1 MSNETVTYSLE
12 SVLKEIK
19 DSIKEVNQKIDTL
32 QKDVNQKIDTLQKD
46 VNQKIDTLQKDVNQ
60 KIDSL
65 ETRMDERFDKVEDRL
80 TKVEIGQAEL
90 KGELKGNIKVLDEK
104 IEGLTVRVGYQ
115 EFTNRGILIALVVAV
130 LGGALNFL
138 VFSLIPKSGS

>member
-1 MSNETVTYSLE
+1 MSSETVTYSLE
-12 SVLKEIK
+12 SVLTRIE
-19 DSIKEVNQKIDTL
+19 S
-32 QKDVNQKIDTLQKD
+32 
-46 VNQKIDTLQKDVNQ
+46 

-65 ETRMDERFDKVEDRL
+65 EKRMDEKIDSLEKRMNERFDKVDERFDKVDERFDKVEDRL

-90 KGELKGNIKVLDEK
+90 KAELKGDIKVLDEKIEGLKGELKGDVKVLDEK

-130 LGGALNFL
+130 LGGAAKLFGFFPN
-138 VFSLIPKSGS
+138 P

>member
-12 SVLKEIK
+12 AVLTRIE
-19 DSIKEVNQKIDTL
+19 S
-32 QKDVNQKIDTLQKD
+32 
-46 VNQKIDTLQKDVNQ
+46 

-65 ETRMDERFDKVEDRL
+65 EKRMDGRFDKVDERFDKVDERFDKVEDRL

-90 KGELKGNIKVLDEK
+90 KAELKGDIKVLDEK
-104 IEGLTVRVGYQ
+104 IEGLTARVGYQ

-130 LGGALNFL
+130 LGGAAKLFGFFPN
-138 VFSLIPKSGS
+138 P

>member
-12 SVLKEIK
+12 AVLTRIE
-19 DSIKEVNQKIDTL
+19 S
-32 QKDVNQKIDTLQKD
+32 
-46 VNQKIDTLQKDVNQ
+46 

-65 ETRMDERFDKVEDRL
+65 EKRMNERFDKIEDRL

-90 KGELKGNIKVLDEK
+90 KAELKGDIKVLDEK
-104 IEGLTVRVGYQ
+104 IEGLTARVGYQ

-130 LGGALNFL
+130 LGGAAKLFGFFPN
-138 VFSLIPKSGS
+138 P

>member
-12 SVLKEIK
+12 AVLTRIE
-19 DSIKEVNQKIDTL
+19 S
-32 QKDVNQKIDTLQKD
+32 
-46 VNQKIDTLQKDVNQ
+46 

-65 ETRMDERFDKVEDRL
+65 EKRMDEKIDSLEKRIDERFDKVEDRL

-90 KGELKGNIKVLDEK
+90 KAELKGDIKVLDEK
-104 IEGLTVRVGYQ
+104 IEGLTTRVGYQ

-130 LGGALNFL
+130 LGGAAKLFGFFPN
-138 VFSLIPKSGS
+138 P

>member
-12 SVLKEIK
+12 AVLTRIE
-19 DSIKEVNQKIDTL
+19 S
-32 QKDVNQKIDTLQKD
+32 
-46 VNQKIDTLQKDVNQ
+46 

-65 ETRMDERFDKVEDRL
+65 EKRMDERFDKVDERFDKVEDRL

-90 KGELKGNIKVLDEK
+90 KAELKGDIKVLDEK

-130 LGGALNFL
+130 LGGAAKLFGFFPN
-138 VFSLIPKSGS
+138 P

>member
-12 SVLKEIK
+12 AVLTRIE
-19 DSIKEVNQKIDTL
+19 S
-32 QKDVNQKIDTLQKD
+32 
-46 VNQKIDTLQKDVNQ
+46 

-65 ETRMDERFDKVEDRL
+65 EKRMDEKIDSLEKRMNERFDKVEDRL

-90 KGELKGNIKVLDEK
+90 KAELKGDIKVLDEK

-130 LGGALNFL
+130 LGGAAKLFGFFPN
-138 VFSLIPKSGS
+138 P

>member
-1 MSNETVTYSLE
+1 MLE
-12 SVLKEIK
+12 KIK
-19 DSIKEVNQKIDTL
+19 NL
-32 QKDVNQKIDTLQKD
+32 
-46 VNQKIDTLQKDVNQ
+46 

-80 TKVEIGQAEL
+80 TKLEIGQADL
-90 KGELKGNIKVLDEK
+90 KGDIKVLDEK

-130 LGGALNFL
+130 LGGAAKLFGFFPN
-138 VFSLIPKSGS
+138 P

>member
-12 SVLKEIK
+12 AVLTRIE
-19 DSIKEVNQKIDTL
+19 S
-32 QKDVNQKIDTLQKD
+32 
-46 VNQKIDTLQKDVNQ
+46 

-65 ETRMDERFDKVEDRL
+65 EKRMDERFDKVEDRL

-90 KGELKGNIKVLDEK
+90 KAELKGDIKVLDEK
-104 IEGLTVRVGYQ
+104 IEGLTTRVGYQ

-130 LGGALNFL
+130 LGGAAKHFGFFPN
-138 VFSLIPKSGS
+138 P

>member
-19 DSIKEVNQKIDTL
+19 DSIKQVNQKIDTW
-32 QKDVNQKIDTLQKD
+32 
-46 VNQKIDTLQKDVNQ
+46 QKDVNQ

-65 ETRMDERFDKVEDRL
+65 EKRMDERFDKVDERFDKVEDRL
-80 TKVEIGQAEL
+80 TKLEIGQADL
-90 KGELKGNIKVLDEK
+90 KGDIKVLDEK
-104 IEGLTVRVGYQ
+104 IEGLTARVGYQ

-130 LGGALNFL
+130 LGGAAKLFGFFPN
-138 VFSLIPKSGS
+138 P

>member
-1 MSNETVTYSLE
+1 
-12 SVLKEIK
+12 
-19 DSIKEVNQKIDTL
+19 
-32 QKDVNQKIDTLQKD
+32 
-46 VNQKIDTLQKDVNQ
+46 NQ

-80 TKVEIGQAEL
+80 TKLEIGQADL
-90 KGELKGNIKVLDEK
+90 KGDIKVLDEK

-130 LGGALNFL
+130 LGGAAKLFGFFPN
-138 VFSLIPKSGS
+138 P